1 MSKVFVAGLGAVS
14 PAGWGTLALRQ
25 AVTGATHLPVQQLPL
40 NTSAVR
46 LNVRRVPA
54 AIPRPSFT
62 SHARLRRTSPIGQ
75 YAVAAALE
83 AVGSDAPR
91 VADGSIRL
99 GIIYCAMAGCVNFSQ
114 RFYNETLD
122 NPATASPMIFPE
134 TVFNAPASH
143 LGALLGTRAI
153 NYTLIGDPGTVLQ
166 GLALGANWLIQDRV
180 DACVVI
186 GAEEMDRLVAHAAR
200 LFDRNAVISEG
211 AGALYLRREAAE
223 SNAIELEFITDSHLF
238 WTKPGRATAAV
249 KARAQVD
256 NNRPNDL
263 LCDGIQGV
271 PRLDRDESAA
281 WSDWAGRRL
290 SPKKIC
296 GEAFTA
302 SAAWQCVA
310 ALDALSAGPEQGA
323 CVSVVGCNQQA
334 IAARFHKTGLSK

>member
-25 AVTGATHLPVQQLPL
+25 AITEANQLPVQQLPIK
-40 NTSAVR
+40 TGAFQVS
-46 LNVRRVPA
+46 VRRVPA
-54 AIPRPSFT
+54 AVPRPAFAA
-62 SHARLRRTSPIGQ
+62 HPRLRRTSPIGQ
-75 YAVAAALE
+75 YAVAAAME
-83 AVGSDAPR
+83 AIGSDAAR
-91 VADGSIRL
+91 FADGTLRL
-99 GIIYCAMAGCVNFSQ
+99 GIVYCAMAGCVNFSQ
-114 RFYNETLD
+114 RFYNETME

-153 NYTLIGDPGTVLQ
+153 NYTLIGDPVTVLQ
-166 GLALGANWLIQDRV
+166 GLALGASWLIHDRV
-180 DACVVI
+180 DACLVI
-186 GAEEMDRLVAHAAR
+186 GAEEMDRLVAHAAQ
-200 LFDRNAVISEG
+200 LFDRKAIIGEG
-211 AGALYLRREAAE
+211 AGALYLRREPAE
-223 SNAIELEFITDSHLF
+223 SNVIELELITDSHLF
-238 WTKPGRATAAV
+238 WTKPGRATAAAN
-249 KARAQVD
+249 ARAQVD
-256 NNRPNDL
+256 NNRSSDL
-263 LCDGIQGV
+263 LCDGLQGV

-310 ALDALSAGPEQGA
+310 ALDALRAGPEQAA

-334 IAARFHKTGLSK
+334 IAARFRKTRPGI

>member
-1 MSKVFVAGLGAVS
+1 
-14 PAGWGTLALRQ
+14 
-25 AVTGATHLPVQQLPL
+25 
-40 NTSAVR
+40 
-46 LNVRRVPA
+46 
-54 AIPRPSFT
+54 
-62 SHARLRRTSPIGQ
+62 
-75 YAVAAALE
+75 
-83 AVGSDAPR
+83 
-91 VADGSIRL
+91 
-99 GIIYCAMAGCVNFSQ
+99 MAGCVNFSH

-143 LGALLGTRAI
+143 LGAVLGTRAM
-153 NYTLIGDPGTVLQ
+153 NYTLIGDPATVLQ
-166 GLALGANWLIQDRV
+166 GLALGASWLVHDQV

-200 LFDRNAVISEG
+200 LFDHHSIISEG
-211 AGALYLRREAAE
+211 AGALYLRREASE
-223 SNAIELEFITDSHLF
+223 SNAIALEFVTDSHLF
-238 WTKPGRATAAV
+238 WTKPGRATAAA

-256 NNRPNDL
+256 NHPNDL

-271 PRLDRDESAA
+271 PRLDRDESAV

-296 GEAFTA
+296 GEAFAA

-310 ALDALSAGPEQGA
+310 AVDALSAGPERGA

-334 IAARFHKTGLSK
+334 IAARFRKTGPDT

>member
-1 MSKVFVAGLGAVS
+1 MSRVFVTGLGAVS
-14 PAGWGTLALRQ
+14 PAGWGMPALR
-25 AVTGATHLPVQQLPL
+25 GAIAAGNELPIQQLPFPATAL
-40 NTSAVR
+40 RAH
-46 LNVRRVPA
+46 VRRVPPA
-54 AIPRPSFT
+54 VPRPACLA
-62 SHARLRRTSPIGQ
+62 HPRLRRTSPIDH

-83 AVGSDAPR
+83 AIGADAQR
-91 VADGSIRL
+91 IADGSLRL

-114 RFYNETLD
+114 RFYNETLE

-143 LGALLGTRAI
+143 LAALLGTRAM
-153 NYTLIGDPGTVLQ
+153 NYTLVGDPGTVLQ
-166 GLALGANWLIQDRV
+166 GLALGAQWLIHDQV

-200 LFDRNAVISEG
+200 LFDRTTVISEG
-211 AGALYLRREAAE
+211 AGALYLRREAFE
-223 SNAIELEFITDSHLF
+223 PNPIELESVTDSHLF

-249 KARAQVD
+249 KARGQLR
-256 NNRPNDL
+256 NNHSNDL

-290 SPKKIC
+290 SLKKVC

-302 SAAWQCVA
+302 AAAWQCVA

-334 IAARFHKTGLSK
+334 IAASFRKTGNGV

>member
-1 MSKVFVAGLGAVS
+1 MGAVC

-25 AVTGATHLPVQQLPL
+25 AVTGANQLPIQQLPG
-40 NTSAVR
+40 NTTAVQ
-46 LNVRRVPA
+46 LKVRRVPA
-54 AIPRPSFT
+54 AVPRPAFA
-62 SHARLRRTSPIGQ
+62 SHTRLRRTSPIGQ

-91 VADGSIRL
+91 IADGTVRL
-99 GIIYCAMAGCVNFSQ
+99 GIVYCAMAGCVNFSQ

-143 LGALLGTRAI
+143 LAALLGTRAI

-166 GLALGANWLIQDRV
+166 GLALGANWLTHDRV

-238 WTKPGRATAAV
+238 WTKPGRATAAA

-256 NNRPNDL
+256 NNRSNDL

-271 PRLDRDESAA
+271 ARLDRDESAA

-290 SPKKIC
+290 SPKRIC

-310 ALDALSAGPEQGA
+310 ALDALSTGPEHGA

-334 IAARFHKTGLSK
+334 IAARFRKTGPGT